1 MVFSFSLASVAVCSQ
16 ARGSFRVL
24 CVVATAV
31 TRASCSHCVVAIAV
45 EVSSTFLLVAAAA
58 TVACCSSM
66 KTLKVLLS
74 MVGKMV
80 VVRVVVVGCD
90 EP

>member
-1 MVFSFSLASVAVCSQ
+1 
-16 ARGSFRVL
+16 
-24 CVVATAV
+24 
-31 TRASCSHCVVAIAV
+31 VVAIAV